1 MARIKTYVIDN
12 IISDNDIVIGSD
24 FDNSLQ
30 TKNFQV
36 SNLRQYIL
44 SGLEPE
50 IGGNLKITTIV
61 DNESEYETPED
72 YFNNADPNIIV
83 LHYEI
88 VFLILNGRTFIFR
101 KNNDIYG
108 VGETQVISSDFTEID
123 ITSVINANLQ
133 DLDSVLTEGNES
145 LLDAYIGSLY
155 LYNPHV
161 MSGNGYVSITGN
173 KNRVNFFDNE
183 GVELGYITQDTLR
196 LNDLS
201 TIFSFQIKKPSE
213 LVDNRTAT
221 FQDASGTVAYL
232 SDIPEVNVVDIVA
245 GDNISITE
253 DEGVFTIGSLGNEN
267 PYVRGVQL
275 RNSLTN
281 TTYFESEDCV
291 FEYDEVEAPIN
302 SVRFLFKDLI
312 SYNLSFTDEAVLGRA
327 YFYYQDETIEFLDL
341 TKENSLIND
350 DYIEFSVP
358 FYEYYY
364 FQLAAPAG
372 DSVTPLETTLIP
384 RNLKEVSF
392 TLSPDVVKLTETN
405 IAFDGSIS
413 DFCVKFINRNIGPT
427 IESSV
432 ITNEKNTTINTI
444 TAKNVPLNLAYDI
457 NISKS
462 GRMVTINGSIT
473 NTSIDDIESVSE
485 DANFFFEIVS
495 SSYLVNTL
503 ETFPFFC
510 YGTGI
515 NTYVFFI
522 NNKLYCRDIPS
533 GEQLYF
539 NITYFTQN

>member
-12 IISDNDIVIGSD
+12 IISDNDIIIGSD

-36 SNLRQYIL
+36 SNLRQYML

-161 MSGNGYVSITGN
+161 MSGNGHVSITGN

-183 GVELGYITQDTLR
+183 GVELGYVTQDTLR

-245 GDNISITE
+245 GDNISVTE
-253 DEGVFTIGSLGNEN
+253 DEGVFTINALGNQGPSIETI
-267 PYVRGVQL
+267 QL
-275 RNSLTN
+275 RNSLSN
-281 TTYFESEDCV
+281 TTYFDSEDCV
-291 FEYDEVEAPIN
+291 FDYDEITSPIN
-302 SVRFLFKDLI
+302 SIRIVFDENV
-312 SYNLSFTDEAVLGRA
+312 SYGTVFPNETILGRA
-327 YFYYQDETIEFLDL
+327 LFYYQNGSIEYLDL
-341 TKENSLIND
+341 IKEDSNVSSNYIQFGIPFSEYWSLFGNSDGNKLT
-350 DYIEFSVP
+350 
-358 FYEYYY
+358 
-364 FQLAAPAG
+364 G
-372 DSVTPLETTLIP
+372 
-384 RNLKEVSF
+384 VSF
-392 TLSPDVVKLTETN
+392 SLKPKVVKSTADN
-405 IAFDGSIS
+405 VYFDGNVSN
-413 DFCVKFINRNIGPT
+413 FFVKFITDVEPFNQSPT
-427 IESSV
+427 IA
-432 ITNEKNTTINTI
+432 NEKNTTTNTI